1 MGGGGGGAAA
11 VALAAAGKQSIFS
24 VCLHLHACEMLAS
37 VLWRRTSICGYW
49 FAVSGD
55 VLTNLLALQH

>member
-24 VCLHLHACEMLAS
+24 VCPNLHSFKMLAS